1 MRPYQ
6 YNAEQNKMLA
16 DARAA
21 GERRVVIPL
30 TPEQSRLE
38 REFARDVED
47 LVQIEFSEH
56 PPLSPHPLAQQ
67 LHDAREAAGMSL
79 ADVGRKAKMTRQAVL
94 MIESGQNA
102 NPKIDTL
109 RRIAEAVGMELQ
121 VSLVGGERGAAS
133 D

>member
-6 YNAEQNKMLA
+6 YNADQEKMLA

-21 GERRVVIPL
+21 GERRVIIPL
-30 TPEQSRLE
+30 TAEQSRLE

-47 LVQIEFSEH
+47 LIQVEFSEQ
-56 PPLSPHPLAQQ
+56 PPLSPHPLAKQ

-79 ADVGRKAKMTRQAVL
+79 ADVGREAKMTRQAVL

-102 NPKIDTL
+102 NPKIETL
-109 RRIAEAVGMELQ
+109 RRIAKAVGMELQ
-121 VSLVGGERGAAS
+121 VNLVGGEK
-133 D
+133 